1 VWGSAEAG
9 LFHVERWFIPPVP
22 WGYLPH
28 RFSPRASC
36 LTSPLSE
43 FDTEHPRGN
52 ASPAP
57 VLLHPVGG
65 RKMEAILRLAE
76 VASGIARTAQS
87 AQVVNFI
94 AVSLVMFLM
103 AVVWL
108 LLSNRRAPPRA
119 RRRRR

>member
-1 VWGSAEAG
+1 MKV
-9 LFHVERWFIPPVP
+9 
-22 WGYLPH
+22 
-28 RFSPRASC
+28 
-36 LTSPLSE
+36 
-43 FDTEHPRGN
+43 
-52 ASPAP
+52 
-57 VLLHPVGG
+57 
-65 RKMEAILRLAE
+65 EAILRLAE
-76 VASGIARTAQS
+76 VASGLARTAES